1 MSATTMDNQATTR
14 PPALEVRGLRGG
26 YGHYDVLQDIDI
38 TLPEG
43 ETVGILGP
51 NGAGKT
57 TLLNAIVGLLKNR
70 SGTVRI
76 GGDDVSKLPSHKIG
90 RGYASMVPAGRRLF
104 LDQSVRSNL
113 IIGAYHL
120 RRDKARIA
128 GLLESV
134 HALFPV
140 LEELADRDAAA
151 LSGGQQ
157 QMVAFGRM
165 LMGDPKL
172 LVLDE
177 PSLGLAPLA
186 VGIVGDALTELRRQ
200 GRSVLLV
207 EQRVDL
213 ALSTCDRFYLLQGG
227 KIEMEQRVEGG
238 EEQQRAVIDAF
249 LG

>member
-1 MSATTMDNQATTR
+1 MSDATTTQTTKA
-14 PPALEVRGLRGG
+14 PALEVRSLRGG

-38 TLPEG
+38 TIPEG

-57 TLLNAIVGLLKNR
+57 TLLNAIFGLLKNR
-70 SGTVRI
+70 SGTIKI
-76 GGDDVSKLPSHKIG
+76 GGEDVSKLSTHKIG

-128 GLLESV
+128 RLLDSV
-134 HALFPV
+134 HALFPI
-140 LEELADRDAAA
+140 LKELADRDAAA

-157 QMVAFGRM
+157 QMVAIGRM

-186 VGIVGDALTELRRQ
+186 VGIVGDALAELRRQ

-227 KIEMEQRVEGG
+227 KIEMEEQVHGG
-238 EEQQRAVIDAF
+238 EEQQRVVIDAF